1 MILKG
6 ATTGKGDF
14 LMIKNNTEMVS
25 NNTVI
30 ISNNTEM
37 IHENKEMV
45 HDHKEMV
52 HDNNEIINNS
62 TEMNGADH
70 KMHKENSVINLGKT
84 NMPDDKCIP
93 QETVIKNVQLAQA
106 YVPFQKLCTTF
117 SPEGA
122 LMRGTAFPQL
132 FDNYSREKG
141 LKVVEDE

>member
-1 MILKG
+1 
-6 ATTGKGDF
+6 
-14 LMIKNNTEMVS
+14 MIKNNTEMVS

-45 HDHKEMV
+45 HDHKEMVHDHKEMIHENKEMV

>member
-1 MILKG
+1 
-6 ATTGKGDF
+6 
-14 LMIKNNTEMVS
+14 MIKNNTEMVS